1 MSFFFFFIPNV
12 QQDKQTFQ
20 VKLLKKS
27 TSTNSSAITIILFF
41 NDTSENARAA
51 LFYTYIEKTSG
62 NMDELTSN
70 TQKQKQILENT
81 NIQVLEETGSKH
93 ILYVYVIFTSSLTST
108 SSI

>member
-1 MSFFFFFIPNV
+1 MTLSFFFNPNA
-12 QQDKQTFQ
+12 QQDEQTFQ

-27 TSTNSSAITIILFF
+27 TSINFSGITIILRF

-51 LFYTYIEKTSG
+51 LFYTYLAKTLG

-81 NIQVLEETGSKH
+81 GYPEFVR
-93 ILYVYVIFTSSLTST
+93 V
-108 SSI
+108 